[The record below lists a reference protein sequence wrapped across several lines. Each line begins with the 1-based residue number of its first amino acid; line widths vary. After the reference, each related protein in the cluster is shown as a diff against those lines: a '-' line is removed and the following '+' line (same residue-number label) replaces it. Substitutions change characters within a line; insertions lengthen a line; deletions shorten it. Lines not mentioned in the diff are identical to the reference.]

1 MTRRAIGEGDAMT
14 WREFLEERTALYDV
28 EEGARDAAFWTRVE
42 TFLDECRALGR
53 RLYAYEDRGCVQAQ
67 VSFWARR
74 LYEATERD
82 RFVILD
88 DYDQDAEDAIKP
100 ERIIEVYPSTRET
113 FGLDVELW
121 RTEEGREFITLRGF
135 LRAIHVRR
143 ERLPDLMRALREMVR

>member
-28 EEGARDAAFWTRVE
+28 EEGARDAAFWTRV
-42 TFLDECRALGR
+42 
-53 RLYAYEDRGCVQAQ
+53 
-67 VSFWARR
+67 
-74 LYEATERD
+74 
-82 RFVILD
+82 
-88 DYDQDAEDAIKP
+88 
-100 ERIIEVYPSTRET
+100 ET

>member
-74 LYEATERD
+74 LYEATER
-82 RFVILD
+82 
-88 DYDQDAEDAIKP
+88 
-100 ERIIEVYPSTRET
+100 IIEVYPSTRET